1 MIILDEDEEQ
11 FPKIA
16 SPPPVHPVVRR
27 PGTPT
32 PSLPDYETSQEQEQL
47 KTTVKPGKRRIRRK
61 WIVYGLI
68 AYFVVTVAIGVP
80 LIVLKTRHDGQSYK
94 SPSMLYP
101 SQPSWSNSSSIPGFN
116 LGETPVCVDSAT
128 ACNSWV
134 FKDKW
139 QNGIMQAH
147 LEYYL
152 PVTST
157 IFVQSNVSC
166 LPSKVGPITGSLT
179 VGFNPDLSTN
189 QAAVKVLMS
198 YTGTDIREQTSVCLM
213 NLAGSDGLYIYVPP
227 NLTAPDHLDFNITFL
242 FPKPNGTS
250 PMYIE
255 NFLTSLPYFSQ
266 YIGALSPR
274 ITFGNVGLIGMR
286 SNITIASMEAEAL
299 LIKSPY
305 SDIGG
310 MLNITANGNDDD
322 DNDDDTKS

>member
-32 PSLPDYETSQEQEQL
+32 PSLPDYETSQEQQQQ
-47 KTTVKPGKRRIRRK
+47 KTTLKPSPRRRRLK
-61 WIVYGLI
+61 WIIYGLI
-68 AYFVVTVAIGVP
+68 GYFIVTVAIGVP
-80 LIVLKTRHDGQSYK
+80 LIVVKTRHDGQSYK

-101 SQPSWSNSSSIPGFN
+101 SQPAWSNNSSLPGFN

-128 ACNSWV
+128 ACNSWD
-134 FKDKW
+134 FKDRW
-139 QNGIMQAH
+139 QNGVMRAH
-147 LEYYL
+147 LAYEL
-152 PVTST
+152 PVEST

-179 VGFNPDLSTN
+179 VGINPDPSDTM
-189 QAAVKVLMS
+189 ATVKVLMS
-198 YTGTDIREQTSVCLM
+198 YTGTEIREQTSVCLM

-227 NLTAPDHLDFNITFL
+227 NLSAPDHLDFNITFL
-242 FPKPNGTS
+242 FPRPNGTK
-250 PMYIE
+250 PVYIE

-274 ITFGNVGLIGMR
+274 ITFGNVGLVGMR
-286 SNITIASMEAEAL
+286 SNITIGNIEAEAI

-305 SDIGG
+305 ADVGG
-310 MLNITANGNDDD
+310 MFNVTGDDDDSADD
-322 DNDDDTKS
+322 DNDKKS